1 MYQGVW
7 KIYGHHQP
15 QSDWRMN
22 TSYIKHKTCNGLW
35 NMRSYI
41 TCLTY
46 DTLHETMKHT
56 LSTKQQSS
64 WKLPA
69 GGVCFSSSVSLLCSR
84 CCLRQHAEKGTGGSR
99 WSSNCSANLGWPGE
113 MQRKMWVH
121 HLGFGKNWYWKTA
134 LDEIT
139 YILGKPRGPQ
149 DTSITNE
156 GLGSLGFPILKKVHN
171 PGFWLESWVAG
182 SSNLYFINWCIILFH
197 ELENMNTCDLH

>member
-15 QSDWRMN
+15 QADWRMN
-22 TSYIKHKTCNGLW
+22 TSYIKHKTCNGVW

-46 DTLHETMKHT
+46 ETWNTHF
-56 LSTKQQSS
+56 QQSS
-64 WKLPA
+64 NLLEDYLVVFVLA
-69 GGVCFSSSVSLLCSR
+69 HLFHSFAAVVVCVNM
-84 CCLRQHAEKGTGGSR
+84 RQGTGGSR
-99 WSSNCSANLGWPGE
+99 WSSNCSANLGWRGE

-121 HLGFGKNWYWKTA
+121 HLGFGKKWCWKTA

-149 DTSITNE
+149 DTSVTNE
-156 GLGSLGFPILKKVHN
+156 GLGSLGFPILKIVHN
-171 PGFWLESWVAG
+171 PGFWLESWVG
-182 SSNLYFINWCIILFH
+182 VSSNLYLINWCIMLFH